1 MCKSKEFKNY
11 QEFVKEAM
19 ESNLD
24 PKTREKYE
32 YELFKDNYKENIYLQ
47 LLMANNKE
55 FVKEA
60 METNLDQKTKEK
72 YINEILKD
80 TYKKGEIF
88 RFVIDSW
95 YAKNEYVICGNGYN
109 RNDKFYYRYGAR
121 VQDNSYCE
129 EGIDTIENIF
139 KKYSINEQM
148 IEKSQRVNYIPKGYL
163 IPVKDIEGQR
173 SLDKVG
179 INEDSKDFIFWDD
192 ERKRGGDYAIELF
205 LSEVK
210 E

>member
-32 YELFKDNYKENIYLQ
+32 YGLLKDNYDVL
-47 LLMANNKE
+47 
-55 FVKEA
+55 
-60 METNLDQKTKEK
+60 
-72 YINEILKD
+72 LKD
-80 TYKKGEIF
+80 LYKNSEIF

-109 RNDKFYYRYGAR
+109 RNDKFYYRYGTL
-121 VQDNSYCE
+121 VQDNSSFE

-148 IEKSQRVNYIPKGYL
+148 IEMARRVNYTPRRYL
-163 IPVKDIEGQR
+163 IPIKDPHGQR
-173 SLDKVG
+173 DLNEVG
-179 INEDSKDFIFWDD
+179 IDDELGDFIFWDD
-192 ERKRGGDYAIELF
+192 ERKRRGDYAIELF

-210 E
+210 ENTNK